1 MNKLFFLF
9 VFILI
14 PSSNTFCTSFLGKG
28 RERKSFDGNEV
39 RKKNGNYTVPFSS
52 AQEMK
57 STTAEQRKIHP
68 VSPVSRDLLN
78 LSALK
83 EALPGP
89 EDDVAAAEQALLDAQ
104 AQEAAAQQDRHLHQL
119 PRVNAADGLLGL
131 NAPDQKPEYL
141 EAKRKKLE
149 KQRARLA
156 QLRNNQCLPAPR
168 VLFGHFQ

>member
-9 VFILI
+9 VFIL
-14 PSSNTFCTSFLGKG
+14 SSFSNTFCTSFLGKG
-28 RERKSFDGNEV
+28 RERKNFDGDEV

-57 STTAEQRKIHP
+57 STTAEQRRIHP

-89 EDDVAAAEQALLDAQ
+89 EDNVAAAGENNNPW
-104 AQEAAAQQDRHLHQL
+104 RG
-119 PRVNAADGLLGL
+119 VN
-131 NAPDQKPEYL
+131 PPSQTPKYKK
-141 EAKRKKLE
+141 AKRE
-149 KQRARLA
+149 KREEQGARLA
-156 QLRNNQCLPAPR
+156 LLREQGQFPAPK
-168 VLFGHFQ
+168 VLFARSQ

>member
-28 RERKSFDGNEV
+28 RERKSFDGKNEV
-39 RKKNGNYTVPFSS
+39 RKKDGNYTVPFSS
-52 AQEMK
+52 AQKMK
-57 STTAEQRKIHP
+57 STTAEQRQIHP

-89 EDDVAAAEQALLDAQ
+89 EDNVAAAGENNN
-104 AQEAAAQQDRHLHQL
+104 
-119 PRVNAADGLLGL
+119 PWIGVN
-131 NAPDQKPEYL
+131 PPSQTPKYKK
-141 EAKRKKLE
+141 AKRE
-149 KQRARLA
+149 KREEQDARLA
-156 QLRNNQCLPAPR
+156 LLREQGQFPEPK
-168 VLFGHFQ
+168 VLFGYLQ